1 MRVKDIWKELNRE
14 RDIYELG
21 SVLTDNV
28 LEKVSTA
35 ILLVLVIM
43 PIIIGITNIFNE
55 KELYWLYN
63 WYQFN
68 LSIGLLGIVVGM
80 VLILRYC
87 LNKSRKSLK
96 QIIIENKISFL
107 LLLMF
112 IWSIISF
119 IFSTNHKISFSGD
132 FYRRE
137 GLLCYIGYVGIFI
150 LARRIRNNNKQRIV
164 LEVMI
169 ATSALMALICFIN
182 NQFIMDSLRLTVSSG
197 LFYNSNHYG
206 YYLVLC
212 IMISQIL
219 ISTYNNKYL
228 LLLYVFELAILI
240 NALINC
246 RSMGPLLAVV
256 IATIAYAII
265 VIIKDKKV
273 FKQTV
278 LIIIICLFS
287 GSLSMIGSWD
297 IYDDVNTMI
306 NDAKTITTS
315 NIDSNEELVNFDSIG
330 SARGKLWRYG
340 IEFVKERPLTGYG
353 PDNLGES
360 YRLVGCQNDRAHNE
374 LIQFAAS
381 LGLPALIFYLGALSI
396 LLFKFFKNFKSLN
409 LFQLGLYS
417 SLGAYL
423 ISSFFGNTAFYTT
436 PFFILILSTLINNTD
451 YYNEKHDNNIT
462 F

>member
-28 LEKVSTA
+28 LEKVSTS

-96 QIIIENKISFL
+96 QIIIEN
-107 LLLMF
+107 
-112 IWSIISF
+112 
-119 IFSTNHKISFSGD
+119 KISFSGD

-197 LFYNSNHYG
+197 IFYNSNHYG

-212 IMISQIL
+212 IMVNQIL

-273 FKQTV
+273 FKQTI